1 MKVSYFYRKPI
12 PHFHFSIERI
22 FDAVSS
28 HLQKRIEIER
38 KEMPFFCDRLTYKYK
53 NILWSRKNN
62 GYINH
67 ITGDIHYV
75 ALGLA
80 STNTVLTIHDVNFMK
95 RRNYLKLI
103 EPYIFSLLIPIAKA
117 KIVTTVSEQT
127 KKEVLKYVP
136 FFKHKIRVVPNFYD
150 PAYKAFEKPFNK
162 EKPVL
167 LQIGTS
173 ANKNLERLIEAIEG
187 IACTLMIVGKYNK
200 NIEELLRA
208 KQISY
213 EWKHNLTDAE
223 VREKYQQCDIMCFVS
238 TVEGFGMPILE
249 AQAVGRAVV
258 TSNTSSMPE
267 VAGGAALLVDPYSV
281 ASIRD
286 GVLKLLDDDV
296 LRNELIKKGFDNIK
310 RYEINRIG
318 EMYYNL
324 YTEIAS
330 GAA

>member
-28 HLQKRIEIER
+28 YLQKEVEVER
-38 KEMPFFCDRLTYKYK
+38 KEMPFFCDRLEYKYK
-53 NILWSRKNN
+53 NVLWSRKNN
-62 GYINH
+62 GSINH

-80 STNTVLTIHDVNFMK
+80 SASTVLTIHDVNFMK
-95 RRNYLKLI
+95 RRNYLKLV

-117 KIVTTVSEQT
+117 KIVTVVSEQT
-127 KKEVLKYVP
+127 KREVLEYVP
-136 FFKHKIRVVPNFYD
+136 FFKNKIRVVPNFYD
-150 PAYKAFEKPFNK
+150 PAYEIFEKPFNK

-173 ANKNLERLIEAIEG
+173 ANKNLERLIEAVEDIN
-187 IACTLMIVGKYNK
+187 CTLVIVGRYNK
-200 NIEELLRA
+200 NIEELLLS

-213 EWKHNLTDAE
+213 EWKQNLTDIE
-223 VREKYQQCDIMCFVS
+223 VREQYQQCDIMCFVS
-238 TVEGFGMPILE
+238 TAEGFGMPILE
-249 AQAVGRAVV
+249 AQAVGRAVI

-267 VAGGAALLVDPYSV
+267 VAGNAALLVDPYSV
-281 ASIRD
+281 ADIRD
-286 GVLKLLDDDV
+286 GILKLIDDDG
-296 LRNELIKKGFDNIK
+296 LRDELIKKGFDNIK
-310 RYEINRIG
+310 RYDIARIG

-324 YTEIAS
+324 YAEIA
-330 GAA
+330 AEAK